1 MIYGIVPAA
10 GSGTR
15 MRLDAAGPSK
25 QYLPF
30 GTGTVLTTTLKALW
44 QPGLLAGLIV
54 VVPEA
59 DVGEVTRGLQ
69 ALPFSVSLQVVAG
82 GATRQE
88 SVRRGLEAVPEA
100 AEYVVVHDAVR
111 PLVTKQ
117 IIERVVEAARRFGAA
132 TAGLP
137 VADTVKRA
145 DGDGVIVETVD
156 RTGLWSIQTPQAFR
170 ADWLREAHRRAAE
183 RGAQFTDDA
192 GMVEALGRPVRVVE
206 GDPRNI
212 KLTRPDDL
220 RLARVW
226 QREAEGETATLRVGI
241 GYDVHRLVEGKP
253 LILGGVPV
261 PHTHGLLGH
270 SDADVLAHA
279 VTDALLGAVALGDI
293 GQHFPDTDPKYKGAD
308 SIELLKAVVDLLAQ
322 HGWHPVQMDAVI
334 AAQKPKLAP
343 YVPAMREQLAAAL
356 RLNVEAV
363 SVKATTTEGLG
374 FVGREEGIE
383 VRCVV
388 TVRGDRAG

>member
-15 MRLDAAGPSK
+15 MRLASPGLSK

-30 GTGTVLTTTLKALW
+30 GTGTVLTTTLHALW
-44 QPGLLAGLIV
+44 QADLLTGLVV

-59 DVGEVTRGLQ
+59 DVSTITHELQ
-69 ALPFSVSLQVVAG
+69 ALPFADAVQVVAG

-88 SVRRGLEAVPEA
+88 SVRCGLEAIPQD

-111 PLVTKQ
+111 PLVKG
-117 IIERVVEAARRFGAA
+117 EVLVRVIEAAKVHGAA

-137 VADTVKRA
+137 ITDTVKRA
-145 DGDGVIVETVD
+145 DSGGTITETID

-170 ADWLREAHRRAAE
+170 AELLREAHRVAVAQ
-183 RGAQFTDDA
+183 GAQYTDDA
-192 GMVEALGRPVRVVE
+192 GMVEAIGQPVKVVE

-212 KLTRPDDL
+212 KLTLPSDL
-220 RLARVW
+220 QLAQAWYRK
-226 QREAEGETATLRVGI
+226 EEEGAAVRVGI
-241 GYDVHRLVEGKP
+241 GYDVHRLEEGER
-253 LILGGVPV
+253 LILGGVEI
-261 PHTHGLLGH
+261 PHTHGLVGH

-308 SIELLKAVVDLLAQ
+308 SMELLKAVVDLLAQ
-322 HGWHPVQMDAVI
+322 HGWRPMQMDAVV
-334 AAQKPKLAP
+334 AAQRPKLAP
-343 YVPAMREQLAAAL
+343 FIPAMRKSLAAAL
-356 RLNVEAV
+356 QLDEGAV
-363 SVKATTTEGLG
+363 SVKATTTERLG

-388 TVRGDRAG
+388 TVRGGRAD